1 MHVGNKYSKMI
12 LYVEACESGSMFNK
26 ILASDLSVYAVTAS
40 TPFES
45 SFACYED
52 NYAHQYIGDCFS
64 NHVRVSA
71 SSRCATVSRCDNL
84 PQWMENSDASDWA
97 TETLAAQFN
106 AVHDA
111 TNTSTVCAY
120 GDLSIAN
127 ITLAQF
133 FGVPGSSSVAAAPRR
148 HLSPLSEPVSSRD
161 VPIKI
166 LQRKV
171 MSAASSSE
179 AALAQSQLQSELS
192 ARAAVDQRFATV
204 ALVLAAGDDAAAA
217 DLLAPLPR
225 ASSCTD
231 GPAASDFEC
240 AEHAFDAYSSI
251 CGGFTDYSLQYF
263 KVLRRA
269 CASQKMANGIEAA
282 LQQVC

>member
-1 MHVGNKYSKMI
+1 
-12 LYVEACESGSMFNK
+12 
-26 ILASDLSVYAVTAS
+26 
-40 TPFES
+40 
-45 SFACYED
+45 
-52 NYAHQYIGDCFS
+52 
-64 NHVRVSA
+64 
-71 SSRCATVSRCDNL
+71 
-84 PQWMENSDASDWA
+84 MENSDASDWA
-97 TETLAAQFN
+97 SETLAAQFN

-120 GDLSIAN
+120 GDLSIAS

-133 FGVPGSSSVAAAPRR
+133 FGVNGSSSAAPPR
-148 HLSPLSEPVSSRD
+148 HLSPLSQPVSSRD

-171 MSAASSSE
+171 ASAASSSE
-179 AALAQSQLQSELS
+179 AALARSQLQSELS
-192 ARAAVDQRFATV
+192 ARAAVDQQFAAV
-204 ALVLAAGDDAAAA
+204 AGVLAAGDEALAA
-217 DLLAPLPR
+217 DLLAPFPR

-240 AEHAFDAYSSI
+240 AERAFDAYSSI

-269 CASQKMANGIEAA
+269 CASPTMASRIQAA
-282 LQQVC
+282 LQHAC

>member
-1 MHVGNKYSKMI
+1 M
-12 LYVEACESGSMFNK
+12 
-26 ILASDLSVYAVTAS
+26 
-40 TPFES
+40 P
-45 SFACYED
+45 
-52 NYAHQYIGDCFS
+52 
-64 NHVRVSA
+64 
-71 SSRCATVSRCDNL
+71 RCHNL
-84 PQWMENSDASDWA
+84 LQWMENSDASDWA
-97 TETLAAQFN
+97 SETLAAQFN
-106 AVHDA
+106 AVRDA

-120 GDLSIAN
+120 GDLSIAS

-133 FGVPGSSSVAAAPRR
+133 FGVNGSSSAAAAPRR

-171 MSAASSSE
+171 AAAASSSE
-179 AALAQSQLQSELS
+179 AALARSQLQSELS
-192 ARAAVDQRFATV
+192 ARAAVDQRFAAV
-204 ALVLAAGDDAAAA
+204 AGVLAAGDEAAAA
-217 DLLAPLPR
+217 HLLAPFPR

-240 AEHAFDAYSSI
+240 AERAFDAYSSI

-269 CASQKMANGIEAA
+269 CASPTMASRIDAA
-282 LQQVC
+282 LQHAC